1 MSFPVVAQAR
11 DSINQAYVAL
21 QNWNTNP
28 ANIPLPDV
36 VNTKRSQLSN
46 KQIAAQYQKSIEGN
60 SGIDINKAPKM
71 MSRDRVEHDLPIAYF
86 SQKRGITCN
95 SSMAKVMEDKHCYF
109 DSSFYEHKTQ
119 IESDSP
125 LQVEL
130 KGGLDPSCVCILE
143 TPKFVTGSDKNLEF
157 IAKHYTGFF
166 TSGGTIDCRNTP
178 GLFDSDGRC
187 GGEYAWV
194 MNCMKADT
202 SPAKINQQIDDAV
215 SGSFPKTVML
225 TTQQFNDYITW
236 RKVNGKSNENFGYL
250 VYSDKKDWGAIIAG
264 AVGGGIGVLG
274 VMALAGYGLMKYR
287 ARTAANT
294 PASTTTTVPLHVVS
308 SVQTGLSTSPGNST
322 APVSNSPT
330 TTTTSAAAVGVST
343 PPTTTAANSSGTT
356 AQQSSSSS
364 DDDTNPVAID
374 IEYAKPAGYES
385 D

>member
-11 DSINQAYVAL
+11 DSIDKAYVAL

-36 VNTKRSQLSN
+36 INTKRPQLSN

-60 SGIDINKAPKM
+60 SGIDINKVPKM
-71 MSRDRVEHDLPIAYF
+71 MSRDRVEHDLPLAHF

-95 SSMAKVMEDKHCYF
+95 SSMEEVMADKQCST
-109 DSSFYEHKTQ
+109 DSSFYEHKSQ

-143 TPKFVTGSDKNLEF
+143 TPKFVTGSDTNLEF
-157 IAKHYTGFF
+157 VAKQKHYQYFY
-166 TSGGTIDCRNTP
+166 SRGGTLDCRNTP
-178 GLFDSDGRC
+178 GLYESDGRC
-187 GGEYAWV
+187 GGSYAWA
-194 MNCMKADT
+194 MNCKKADT
-202 SPAKINQQIDDAV
+202 SPEKINQQIDEAV
-215 SGSFPKTVML
+215 SRSYPSTVLL
-225 TTQQFNDYITW
+225 TTKQFNDYMDW

-250 VYSDKKDWGAIIAG
+250 FYSDKKDWGAIIAG

-294 PASTTTTVPLHVVS
+294 PASTTTTVPAHVVA

-330 TTTTSAAAVGVST
+330 TTITSAAAVGVST
-343 PPTTTAANSSGTT
+343 PPTTTAANSSGIT

-364 DDDTNPVAID
+364 DDDSSPVAID
-374 IEYAKPAGYES
+374 IPPAGHE
-385 D
+385 DD